1 LSYTARRITSIN
13 PTITRAQRKDCYS
26 MTITLPWWFPIPG
39 LVIAVFAA
47 ILAIKNYRR
56 KSGLQ
61 IRGNFQFTSSN
72 TCTDRYVSR
81 ITFENIKDRA
91 VTVFAIYLR
100 VGHNYFIELE
110 NFEGK
115 PITLKA
121 YETYNA
127 DFGPI
132 QFYRF
137 NSRKFNLNKIL
148 DDPKVKKRL
157 VLSTGDGKYTIP
169 RSIKVWNPLILH
181 FQNLMTA
188 IVEPQTLMFKD
199 HYIGSGVDFVVT
211 VTYKGR
217 KDEIILLK
225 RDDYKFKRFQD
236 FQLTQESL
244 TNKESLDKFLRQQI
258 QNGVV
263 NCEAIAVNETS
274 EWTAQYNS
282 IYQETIEAKAHG
294 WFTYYVKGRI
304 FTWFGERR
312 RTKMNANTTK
322 TKR

>member
-1 LSYTARRITSIN
+1 
-13 PTITRAQRKDCYS
+13 
-26 MTITLPWWFPIPG
+26 MTLTLPWWFPIPG
-39 LVIAVFAA
+39 LLIAIFAA

-72 TCTDRYVSR
+72 TCDDRYVSR
-81 ITFENIKDRA
+81 ITIENIKDRA
-91 VTVFAIYLR
+91 VSVFAIYLR

-110 NFEGK
+110 DFGGK

-127 DFGPI
+127 EFGPI

-157 VLSTGDGKYTIP
+157 VLSTGDGKYTVP
-169 RSIKVWNPLILH
+169 KPIKVWNPLTLH

-188 IVEPQTLMFKD
+188 IVEPQVLMFKS
-199 HYIGSGVDFVVT
+199 HYIGSNVNYVVT
-211 VTYKGR
+211 VTYEGQ
-217 KDEIILLK
+217 KDEVFLLR
-225 RDDYKFKRFQD
+225 RDDYKFKKFRN

-244 TNKESLDKFLRQQI
+244 ENRETLDDFFQHQIEIGIIKCKEI
-258 QNGVV
+258 VV
-263 NCEAIAVNETS
+263 NDTN
-274 EWTAQYNS
+274 EWTAQYIDN
-282 IYQETIEAKAHG
+282 YKEKIEAKAHG
-294 WFTYYVKGRI
+294 WFTYYVRGRI
-304 FTWFGERR
+304 FTWLRERQQN
-312 RTKMNANTTK
+312 KVNAKNANNIK
-322 TKR
+322 